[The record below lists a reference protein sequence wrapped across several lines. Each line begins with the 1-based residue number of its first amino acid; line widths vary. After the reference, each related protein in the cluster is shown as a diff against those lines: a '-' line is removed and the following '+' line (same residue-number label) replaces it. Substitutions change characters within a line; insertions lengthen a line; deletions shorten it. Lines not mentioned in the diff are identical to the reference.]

1 MFSLKMVRIFDL
13 VNIDIIKET
22 KMKILGIVILVIG
35 LIIMLI
41 TGFNY
46 VTREK
51 VVDIG
56 DVEISMDKNHS
67 VAWSPIV
74 GAVVMA
80 IGGGILLFGVKKQ

>member
-1 MFSLKMVRIFDL
+1 VRTFAAS
-13 VNIDIIKET
+13 NNDISKAT
-22 KMKILGIVILVIG
+22 KMKTLGIALLVIG
-35 LIIMLI
+35 LIITLI

-56 DVEISMDKNHS
+56 ELQISRDKNHS

-74 GAVVMA
+74 GVVVMI
-80 IGGGILLFGVKKQ
+80 IGGGILLFGVKKG